1 MLANQRVADD
11 NTVSYN
17 TAQTGRIK
25 IMSTDINVLVVDD
38 DADIREMLTDY
49 LEDNGFSVTTAM
61 DAESMRECIEEV
73 VPDVVLMDVGL
84 PGEDGLTLTRY
95 LRERL
100 DIGVIVISGAGD
112 TVDRIVGL
120 EVGADDYI
128 AKPFD
133 PRELRARIKSVVRRY
148 QRVPAE
154 EEAAATSENQND
166 GELILLGATQLNLQ
180 TRQLSNLDG
189 EEIPLTAMEFDLL
202 KTFIERPNRP
212 MTRDQLL
219 NITQNRDWDPFD
231 RSIDIRITRLRRKIE
246 SDPNKPQLLRTVRG
260 VGYMFVPAKRAD
272 VIS

>member
-1 MLANQRVADD
+1 MLAIQSYADD
-11 NTVSYN
+11 NNVSIS
-17 TAQTGRIK
+17 TGPDRGVK
-25 IMSTDINVLVVDD
+25 VMAADVNVLVVDD
-38 DADIREMLTDY
+38 DLDIRELLTDY
-49 LEDNGFSVTTAM
+49 LEDNGFVVTTAV
-61 DAESMRECIEEV
+61 DADSMRQCIEQV

-84 PGEDGLTLTRY
+84 PGEDGLSLTRY

-100 DIGVIVISGAGD
+100 DIAVIVISGAGD

-148 QRVPAE
+148 QRNHSE
-154 EEAAATSENQND
+154 ETPQPDTNSIDDKIVN
-166 GELILLGATQLNLQ
+166 LGTTRLNLQ
-180 TRQLSNLDG
+180 TRQLLNKHD

-219 NITQNRDWDPFD
+219 NITQNRDWDPYD

-246 SDPNKPQLLRTVRG
+246 SDANKPQILRTVRG
-260 VGYMFVPAKRAD
+260 VGYMFVPVKT
-272 VIS
+272 